1 MRNTSRFFEPMLV
14 ERVFEARTAGKGGQF
29 KKGGGRVEA
38 GAEAQYT
45 QKEVKDLITSSHSQ
59 FQSEGTLDQRV
70 AVSSYTGMGY
80 RGTNYYLR
88 GKKSD
93 GSKATPPSPR
103 TIKDVGHIDSA
114 FEEHGTVLQKE
125 AVLYRGMH
133 AKALSKFE
141 EEGSTVRDKGLV
153 SASAELRMAD
163 HFASGGL
170 PILRVHVPAGTH
182 VLPGS
187 SSEREL
193 ILPRG
198 GHMRVGKTREMYQ
211 HPDGSVQTK
220 PPVYSGSAKVEFRT
234 VLIKDVYY
242 TAPKSTPELPPTTG
256 DMYEG
261 EQYHAFRPMETRAV
275 LSAGF
280 LDRITWGEFDVEVVK
295 PGENRMAG
303 LGGQFAKGGGRVP
316 GGWKAS
322 MSRAEANDWASES
335 VLTEDFYHGTPS
347 KAVATKI
354 GNEGF
359 NLEASTRGSGS
370 NPLGKGVYL
379 SDAQS
384 IAEGYQIGDAGK
396 TLTIKVN
403 VKKVA
408 KLDDVMEIVKA
419 DFQGPLNDPAV
430 KAKVGS
436 HITNALKAKGFD
448 AIYYDGLHELVVF
461 DPRNITIVLDETR
474 IASQS
479 TRFNPFIPLE
489 RRMSGLGGQFAKG
502 GGRVPGRANTETGR
516 ALEAALAETGPLL
529 QRHAELLAILD
540 SPAFFSSRTSDYQR
554 HVITQEWQTVAPAAN
569 AAQKKVFEAAAA
581 HAESLQQHQPA
592 IDPHAEKW
600 AGVTIEHRVIV
611 SHPDLPAGSMDSE
624 ALAYVVKPDK
634 WMKARDRYV
643 VADTPTVAMNAALRG
658 EQPITSGIKQR
669 ISEANYLTKG
679 VTTSDGVVNRTMALT
694 PEHAAS
700 ITPGDTWESVGFQS
714 VQTGSMSSYDRVGDN
729 PGTVNVSMNIRV
741 PAGTHAGDV
750 GVGELILR
758 PGKMTIVSSEFNR
771 GVQDV
776 VAEWN
781 P

>member
-38 GAEAQYT
+38 GAEAQHT
-45 QKEVKDLITSSHSQ
+45 QKEVKNLIASNAAHL
-59 FQSEGTLDQRV
+59 QSEGELDVRQS
-70 AVSSYTGMGY
+70 VSTYTGMGY
-80 RGTNYYLR
+80 RGINVYLR
-88 GKKSD
+88 GKNSD
-93 GSKATPPSPR
+93 GSKPLPPSSK
-103 TIKDVGHIDSA
+103 TWGAADGMDTA
-114 FEEHGTVLQKE
+114 FEKHGVVLEKE

-133 AKALSKFE
+133 AKAISKFE
-141 EEGSTVRDKGLV
+141 EEGSTVRDKGFV
-153 SASAELRMAD
+153 SASASLRMAD
-163 HFASGGL
+163 HFSSGGL
-170 PILRVHVPAGTH
+170 PILRMHVPAGTR
-182 VLPGS
+182 VLAGS
-187 SSEREL
+187 TSEQEL

-198 GHMRVGKTREMYQ
+198 GHMRVGKTRAMYA
-211 HPDGSVQTK
+211 HPDGSVK
-220 PPVYSGSAKVEFRT
+220 AEPPTYSGSARVEFRT

-242 TAPKSTPELPPTTG
+242 TAPKSVSKLPPTTG

-295 PGENRMAG
+295 PGEK
-303 LGGQFAKGGGRVP
+303 QP
-316 GGWKAS
+316 
-322 MSRAEANDWASES
+322 ASE
-335 VLTEDFYHGTPS
+335 
-347 KAVATKI
+347 
-354 GNEGF
+354 
-359 NLEASTRGSGS
+359 
-370 NPLGKGVYL
+370 
-379 SDAQS
+379 
-384 IAEGYQIGDAGK
+384 
-396 TLTIKVN
+396 
-403 VKKVA
+403 
-408 KLDDVMEIVKA
+408 
-419 DFQGPLNDPAV
+419 
-430 KAKVGS
+430 
-436 HITNALKAKGFD
+436 
-448 AIYYDGLHELVVF
+448 
-461 DPRNITIVLDETR
+461 
-474 IASQS
+474 S

-540 SPAFFSSRTSDYQR
+540 SPAFYSSRTSDYQR
-554 HVITQEWQTVAPAAN
+554 HVVTQEWQTVAPAGN
-569 AAQKKVFEAAAA
+569 AAKKKVFEAAAA

-600 AGVTIEHRVIV
+600 AGVNIEHRVIV

-700 ITPGDTWESVGFQS
+700 ITPGDTWESAGFQS
-714 VQTGSMSSYDRVGDN
+714 VQTGSMSSYDRVHDN

-741 PAGTHAGDV
+741 PAGTHASDV

-758 PGKMTIVSSEFNR
+758 PGKMTIVSSEFKQ

>member
-1 MRNTSRFFEPMLV
+1 MTV
-14 ERVFEARTAGKGGQF
+14 ERIFEARTAGKGGQF

-38 GAEAQYT
+38 GAQAQYT
-45 QKEVKDLITSSHSQ
+45 QREVKDLINSSHSQ
-59 FQSEGTLDQRV
+59 FQAEGTLDQRV
-70 AVSSYTGMGY
+70 AVSSYTGMAY
-80 RGTNYYLR
+80 RGINYYLR

-93 GSKATPPSPR
+93 GSKATPPGPR
-103 TIKDVGHIDSA
+103 TVKDAGHIDSA

-125 AVLYRGMH
+125 ALLYRGMH
-133 AKALSKFE
+133 AKAISKFE
-141 EEGSTVRDKGLV
+141 EEGSTVRDKGFV
-153 SASAELRMAD
+153 SASARLQMAD

-187 SSEREL
+187 TSEREL

-198 GHMRVGKTREMYQ
+198 GHMRVGKTREMYE

-242 TAPKSTPELPPTTG
+242 TAPKSTPELPPATG
-256 DMYEG
+256 DMYQD
-261 EQYHAFRPMETRAV
+261 EQYHAFRPMEARAA

-295 PGENRMAG
+295 PGENRMAD
-303 LGGQFAKGGGRVP
+303 
-316 GGWKAS
+316 
-322 MSRAEANDWASES
+322 EA
-335 VLTEDFYHGTPS
+335 
-347 KAVATKI
+347 
-354 GNEGF
+354 
-359 NLEASTRGSGS
+359 R
-370 NPLGKGVYL
+370 
-379 SDAQS
+379 
-384 IAEGYQIGDAGK
+384 
-396 TLTIKVN
+396 
-403 VKKVA
+403 
-408 KLDDVMEIVKA
+408 
-419 DFQGPLNDPAV
+419 
-430 KAKVGS
+430 
-436 HITNALKAKGFD
+436 
-448 AIYYDGLHELVVF
+448 
-461 DPRNITIVLDETR
+461 
-474 IASQS
+474 SQS

-489 RRMSGLGGQFAKG
+489 RRMAGMGGQFAKG

-516 ALEAALAETGPLL
+516 ALDAALAENAPLL

-540 SPAFFSSRTSDYQR
+540 SPAFYSSRTSDYQR
-554 HVITQEWQTVAPAAN
+554 HVVTQEWLTVAPAGN
-569 AAQKKVFEAAAA
+569 AAKKKVFEAAAA
-581 HAESLQQHQPA
+581 HAEALQQHHPA
-592 IDPHAEKW
+592 IDPNAEKW

-658 EQPITSGIKQR
+658 DQPMSSGIKQR
-669 ISEANYLTKG
+669 ISEANYLTRG
-679 VTTSDGVVNRTMALT
+679 VTTSDSVVNRTMALT

-700 ITPGDTWESVGFQS
+700 ITPGDTWESAGFQS
-714 VQTGSMSSYDRVGDN
+714 AQTGEMSSYDRVHDN

-750 GVGELILR
+750 GVGEIILR